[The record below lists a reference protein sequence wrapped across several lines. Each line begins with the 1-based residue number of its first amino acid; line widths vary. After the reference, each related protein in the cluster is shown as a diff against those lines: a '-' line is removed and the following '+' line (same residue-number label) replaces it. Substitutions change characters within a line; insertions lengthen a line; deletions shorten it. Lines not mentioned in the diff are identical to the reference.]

1 MGGVVHAHTGQTVI
15 DGKDSEQPKAEESKP
30 DDTMINVIVNDQVVT
45 LTGKTGYV
53 FVDVFDHIDFD
64 LSRPHGKMVITKKNG
79 MRAEYSE
86 RIKDGDRLDIYW
98 EK

>member
-1 MGGVVHAHTGQTVI
+1 
-15 DGKDSEQPKAEESKP
+15 
-30 DDTMINVIVNDQVVT
+30 VNDQAVT
-45 LTGKTGYV
+45 LTGKRSYI

-64 LSRPHGKMVITKKNG
+64 LSKPHGKMVVTKKNG

-86 RIKDGDRLDIYW
+86 NIKDGDRLDIYW

>member
-1 MGGVVHAHTGQTVI
+1 M
-15 DGKDSEQPKAEESKP
+15 
-30 DDTMINVIVNDQVVT
+30 NDELVT
-45 LTGKTGYV
+45 LSGKVNYV

-64 LSRPHGKMVITKKNG
+64 LTKPHGKMVVTKKNG